1 MKPQVF
7 VLREE
12 RHAHALWQFLK
23 LNWRAMAETGKPLAV
38 TVAPE
43 KTKRSIQAN
52 AFYWGVTLK
61 QIAEQVWVGGRQF
74 DPEVWHEEFKN
85 RFAPRIDL
93 PMGGSSPLGTHDMTV
108 EQFAIF
114 NQEVETFA
122 AQDLGVTFTD
132 DQAIP
137 AGWRAAA

>member
-23 LNWRAMAETGKPLAV
+23 LNWRELAAAGKPLAV
-38 TVAPE
+38 TVGPE

-52 AFYWGVTLK
+52 AYYWGVTLK
-61 QIAEQVWVGGRQF
+61 QIAEQVWIGGRQF
-74 DPEVWHEEFKN
+74 SADVWHEEFKD
-85 RFAPRIDL
+85 RFAPRIDKPL
-93 PMGGSSPLGTHDMTV
+93 GGSTAISSTLMTV
-108 EQFAIF
+108 EQFATF
-114 NQEVETFA
+114 NREVEAFA
-122 AQDLGVTFTD
+122 AQELGVQFVD

-137 AGWRAAA
+137 SGWRAAA